1 MSLRMLHLDALRDNG
16 SRNRQTDVEMQAP
29 TQRYPSSPLGG
40 PSSGAGAHD
49 GALFRTG
56 NASAVGPAPPLD
68 VPATDAAAP
77 APTAGGETA
86 TPTANAR
93 RGRFT
98 RGAIQSRISAMRE
111 RGTTRDRERE
121 DNFTRAFNRLQ
132 LAQHMQ
138 DLGLTSPAAP
148 PTPITPL
155 RGGGATSTSALIAG
169 RKDARAKKEREEAS
183 TLVGPSL
190 SNYFGSGSSSS
201 GTVGGSSSA
210 PNGASNSTAAPANG
224 EASSAAGPPET
235 PGFGSRGMARL
246 GSRGRARG
254 ASLSGLSALGQYGEA
269 SDSQASFGDLQ
280 QGPLS
285 THLEAPP
292 TQLDAM
298 TEAVAMAEG
307 IDIEVLKQWIEKSLD
322 NLGAVQIDGTGEE
335 AVEKALSTPSHCTTL
350 QSYVNLKRNT
360 IRLMTS
366 SSEPS
371 GVASTAVGYGT
382 SMSVAVESSS
392 GGLVS
397 HPLEQAGKDGDEAF
411 SSARSMPIIQES
423 GLRPARSLSNMP
435 DYDSSALGSSS
446 MLGPATH
453 QLHFEYDC
461 SAPAA
466 SIQIFLRASRKH
478 GSWQA
483 WSQKQAEAGY
493 DKGTN
498 YEDPASMSLYQQ
510 RGPAPHVLGWPVHS
524 SMVKS
529 GFAQPV
535 KASLSLKLSL
545 YAPPSAATGEGN
557 NNGVAAPAVA
567 ASSSAAKGEPAP
579 SSSAP
584 PAQAQ
589 SLDTATAVP
598 EEETKEQK
606 IAREKA
612 ERETLKLSIVIEGL
626 NESGRPYAQPNL
638 QTTYMRLISLPL
650 RSSAPGSEGATQ
662 QEVKR
667 TWTAQVEGQEAEIGP
682 HRFQLQELYG
692 LSSRPPP
699 VIPVQTAEGA
709 DGDPAVAGD
718 GGAADLPA
726 ATGGDETFALD
737 MDALADGS
745 TGSECLICLSA
756 PTNTLLLPCTHG
768 LCLDC
773 SVQLKDS
780 VKAQRDAERKRG
792 KVPKKKYN
800 CPMCRRGFTSMLHLR
815 VAGDEEEEEG
825 EGEKKTVESLEE
837 MS

>member
-1 MSLRMLHLDALRDNG
+1 
-16 SRNRQTDVEMQAP
+16 
-29 TQRYPSSPLGG
+29 
-40 PSSGAGAHD
+40 
-49 GALFRTG
+49 
-56 NASAVGPAPPLD
+56 
-68 VPATDAAAP
+68 
-77 APTAGGETA
+77 
-86 TPTANAR
+86 
-93 RGRFT
+93 
-98 RGAIQSRISAMRE
+98 MRE
-111 RGTTRDRERE
+111 RGTTRDRERA

-138 DLGLTSPAAP
+138 DLGLTTGGAAA
-148 PTPITPL
+148 TPVTPL
-155 RGGGATSTSALIAG
+155 RAGGAASTSALIAG

-210 PNGASNSTAAPANG
+210 PNAASNSTAAAANG
-224 EASSAAGPPET
+224 EASGAAGPPET

-335 AVEKALSTPSHCTTL
+335 AVEKAMSTPSHCTTL

-360 IRLMTS
+360 IRLMAS
-366 SSEPS
+366 SSEPG

-382 SMSVAVESSS
+382 SMSVAVEGSSDA
-392 GGLVS
+392 LVC
-397 HPLEQAGKDGDEAF
+397 HPLEQVGKDGDEAAF
-411 SSARSMPIIQES
+411 TSARSMPIIQES
-423 GLRPARSLSNMP
+423 DLRPARSLSMMP
-435 DYDSSALGSSS
+435 DYDSSAIGSSS
-446 MLGPATH
+446 TLGPATH

-461 SAPAA
+461 SSPAA

-478 GSWQA
+478 GSWQTWA
-483 WSQKQAEAGY
+483 QKQAEAGY
-493 DKGTN
+493 ENGTN
-498 YEDPASMSLYQQ
+498 YQDPASMSLHQQ

-545 YAPPSAATGEGN
+545 YAPPAAATGEPVSIG
-557 NNGVAAPAVA
+557 AAPPAEA
-567 ASSSAAKGEPAP
+567 ASSSLPNGGTAV
-579 SSSAP
+579 SSSSVPAAP
-584 PAQAQ
+584 VQPVE
-589 SLDTATAVP
+589 TVVAVP
-598 EEETKEQK
+598 EEETKEQRA
-606 IAREKA
+606 AREKA

-626 NESGRPYAQPNL
+626 NDAGRPYAQPNL

-650 RSSAPGSEGATQ
+650 RSSAPSSEGVTQ
-662 QEVKR
+662 QETKR

-699 VIPVQTAEGA
+699 VIPVQTAEAA
-709 DGDPAVAGD
+709 DGEAAAAGEA
-718 GGAADLPA
+718 GAADLA
-726 ATGGDETFALD
+726 GATAGDETFALD

-780 VKAQRDAERKRG
+780 VKAQREAERKRG

-815 VAGDEEEEEG
+815 VAGEEEEG
-825 EGEKKTVESLEE
+825 EGEKKRLESLEE
-837 MS
+837 MR